1 LGRFSKEISFVST
14 AIVFNSY
21 GANEKSVSAVSLF
34 TAETLEKHGA

>member
-1 LGRFSKEISFVST
+1 MSI

-34 TAETLEKHGA
+34 KAETLEKHGA